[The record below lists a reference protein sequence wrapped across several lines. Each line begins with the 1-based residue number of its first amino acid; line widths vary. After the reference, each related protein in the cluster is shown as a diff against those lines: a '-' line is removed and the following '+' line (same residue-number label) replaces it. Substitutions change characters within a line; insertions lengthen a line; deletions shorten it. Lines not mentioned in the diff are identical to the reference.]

1 MRRKIHKDHE
11 FSTETLIKKLLKGD
25 RKAQYSLYENYAN
38 SIYFSCFRLLQN
50 KEEAEDLVQDVF
62 IQAFADL
69 KKLKNKA
76 SFGVW
81 IKQMAIHKSLNSL
94 RLKKLQFTQ
103 LHDNIAVTNDET
115 IDYDIDSVTI
125 KQAIAELP
133 MGSRTVL
140 NLYLLENYK
149 HAEIAEM
156 LDISVSTSKS
166 QYARAKQLL
175 KTKLR
180 KDER

>member
-1 MRRKIHKDHE
+1 MTRILYKNALQN
-11 FSTETLIKKLLKGD
+11 TETLVKRFIKGD
-25 RKAQYSLYENYAN
+25 RKAQYSLYENYADTV
-38 SIYFSCFRLLQN
+38 YFSCFRLVQSN
-50 KEEAEDLVQDVF
+50 EEAEDIVQEVF
-62 IQAFADL
+62 IKAFADI
-69 KKLKNKA
+69 KKLKNRA
-76 SFGVW
+76 SFGSW

-94 RLKKLQFTQ
+94 RLKKLHFTQ
-103 LHDNIAVTNDET
+103 LNENIPEIHDEA
-115 IDYDIDSVTI
+115 IDYHIDSAAI

-133 MGSRTVL
+133 LGSRTVL

-175 KTKLR
+175 KLKLK